1 MDIKI
6 PALPITVV
14 NLYAHQPPRRLL
26 EIYCNISN
34 PTSFDICI
42 LDAWVNIASLGGLKI
57 AEGKI
62 FQTMHNRVDPA
73 IIPAGKTGQG
83 AFNIALP
90 ADVIKYIEERRA
102 GGDVKLWVSSRV
114 LVSRVITVN
123 DVKTLEVPFE
133 TQFINGGSGR
143 FEHVI
148 PQSEWIKIL
157 KNLLWSEL
165 EVLEIP
171 LSRIRSIPLLAR
183 AVSRFEDAQE
193 CHRRGDWEESMLNCR
208 KAFEAI
214 VQDATEQS
222 NMKKANQALILIM
235 GEGAKADRL
244 NELAKSLGNFLH
256 LARHENLPD
265 ITIKRADSE
274 LALLLTGAML
284 SYLGQQ

>member
-14 NLYAHQPPRRLL
+14 NLHAHQPPRRLL
-26 EIYCNISN
+26 EISCNISN
-34 PTSFDICI
+34 PTSFDVCI
-42 LDAWVNIASLGGLKI
+42 LDAWVKVEALGGLKI

-73 IIPAGKTGQG
+73 IIPRGKTGLG
-83 AFNIALP
+83 AFNITLP
-90 ADVIKYIEERRA
+90 AAVLKCMEERRA

-123 DVKTLEVPFE
+123 DVKTLGVPFE
-133 TQFINGGSGR
+133 TQFTNGRSDR
-143 FEHVI
+143 FEYLI

-157 KNLLWSEL
+157 KNLLWLEL
-165 EVLEIP
+165 EVLEVP
-171 LSRIRSIPLLAR
+171 LSRICSIPSLAR

-193 CHRRGDWEESMLNCR
+193 CYRRGDWEESMLNCR

-214 VQDATEQS
+214 VQDATGQS
-222 NMKKANQALILIM
+222 NMKNANQAFISIM
-235 GEGAKADRL
+235 GEGVKTNRL
-244 NELAKSLGNFLH
+244 NELAKSLGDFLH
-256 LARHENLPD
+256 LGRHENLPD

-274 LALLLTGAML
+274 LGLLLTGAIL
-284 SYLGQQ
+284 TYLGQQ

>member
-1 MDIKI
+1 MDIEI
-6 PALPITVV
+6 VGLPITFGK
-14 NLYAHQPPRRLL
+14 LYAQQPPRRLL
-26 EIYCNISN
+26 EIFCNISN

-42 LDAWVNIASLGGLKI
+42 LDAWVKIESLGGLKI
-57 AEGKI
+57 AGGKI

-73 IIPAGKTGQG
+73 IIPKGKTGLG

-102 GGDVKLWVSSRV
+102 GGDVKLYITSRV

-157 KNLLWSEL
+157 KDLLWSEL
-165 EVLEIP
+165 ELLEVP
-171 LSRIRSIPLLAR
+171 LSRIRSTPLLAR
-183 AVSRFEDAQE
+183 AVIRFEDAQE

-214 VQDATEQS
+214 VQDATKQS
-222 NMKKANQALILIM
+222 NMKKTNQVFISMM
-235 GEGAKADRL
+235 GEGPKTDRL
-244 NELAKSLGNFLH
+244 IVLAKSLGDFLH
-256 LARHENLPD
+256 LGRHENFPG

-274 LALLLTGAML
+274 LALLLTGAIFT
-284 SYLGQQ
+284 YLGQQ

>member
-1 MDIKI
+1 M
-6 PALPITVV
+6 
-14 NLYAHQPPRRLL
+14 
-26 EIYCNISN
+26 
-34 PTSFDICI
+34 
-42 LDAWVNIASLGGLKI
+42 
-57 AEGKI
+57 
-62 FQTMHNRVDPA
+62 
-73 IIPAGKTGQG
+73 
-83 AFNIALP
+83 
-90 ADVIKYIEERRA
+90 
-102 GGDVKLWVSSRV
+102 
-114 LVSRVITVN
+114 
-123 DVKTLEVPFE
+123 PFE

-143 FEHVI
+143 FEYVI

-165 EVLEIP
+165 EVLEVP

-222 NMKKANQALILIM
+222 NMKKANQAFIFIM

-244 NELAKSLGNFLH
+244 NELAKSLGDFLH
-256 LARHENLPD
+256 LGRHENLPD

-274 LALLLTGAML
+274 LALLLTGAIL
-284 SYLGQQ
+284 TYLGQQ